1 MDNGMSQGHDAV
13 ASEPAQASHETQ
25 EVRND
30 SSERTF
36 RQQEINDIVQRA
48 KRDAVDSYKRNQPEP
63 QEAQQYNVKQPRQD
77 YSLDNDRVKN
87 MAEEAA
93 KSYIDQV
100 RQDALQQS
108 HYEASQR
115 TVNNFWSKVNAG
127 RSKYQDFDGIAGDI
141 DLKAFP
147 NVVQL
152 LGDYMDNSADVLY
165 YLGNDRFK
173 LSELETMATRS
184 PSDAIKA
191 AQRLSQTLKDNQIAE
206 KTRFPNEP
214 LSQVRPSNTGTDSGA
229 LSVSDYR
236 KKYKV

>member
-1 MDNGMSQGHDAV
+1 MDNGMSQGHDATV
-13 ASEPAQASHETQ
+13 SEPAQGNHETH
-25 EVRND
+25 EVKHD
-30 SSERTF
+30 SSEKTF

-48 KRDAVDSYKRNQPEP
+48 KRDAVDSYRRN
-63 QEAQQYNVKQPRQD
+63 QEAQQYNNQQVRQE
-77 YSLDNDRVKN
+77 YSIDSDRVKN

-93 KSYIDQV
+93 RKYIDQT
-100 RQDALQQS
+100 RQEILQQS

-173 LSELETMATRS
+173 LSELETMAMRS
-184 PSDAIKA
+184 PADAIKA
-191 AQRLSQTLKDNQIAE
+191 AQRLSQTLKDNQVAE
-206 KTRFPNEP
+206 KIRLPNEP

-236 KKYKV
+236 KRYKV